1 MIEIKAVPG
10 KLIMLGK
17 QGENLAREVIFDVS
31 GVRAEFGDGA
41 FRLSAKR
48 PGESEAYPAT
58 VTETGD
64 TVVWALTGA
73 DTQNAG
79 RGQCE
84 LAYYAGETRLK
95 TWTYDTAI
103 AKSLTGSPKTDPYDE
118 FLDEVNRLAAEAA
131 ISQREAKNSE
141 NAAKNSEKNAKAS
154 EDAAKTSEDNAAEYA
169 RAALAA
175 ETKSGQNAEHAA
187 SAATAAGQYA
197 QNAATSATNAANS
210 ASAAEKHEKG
220 AKDAAAAAAKS
231 AEGLADAVKR
241 AKDAAA
247 SAQDNAGKTAAD
259 REAVAA
265 MKTAAETAQGNAEKA
280 ATAAAGSATS
290 AGESAAAAETSRTG
304 AAEIKAQIDKIKA
317 GIDTTKGEIDQAKA
331 DIDQTKNDTLAAQTA
346 AATATEKAA
355 EIADSATQIATNAE
369 NIGKNATNIETNAT
383 DIDLLRREN
392 VELKAKTNALWKLS
406 EGKSYDFV
414 EDANEAYSKDVPTG
428 CRFAR
433 IEKIGGKTATWNQWV
448 DETKYKDVT
457 SASVTTT
464 ISGRRITMVG
474 MSGSTGENFS
484 IIGMNTE
491 TWSAVANH
499 YYLLAGISK
508 LTGLDIRVYNGATGV
523 IVAHMGSAAKNIVFK
538 LAFSGVSQLYFNTAK
553 VGVAVDVDCAPYL
566 IDLTR
571 LFGSGNE
578 PTTADDP
585 RIAEIIAYAEKHPEY
600 NAGKLVSAGVEDVK
614 VQGANLFRAE
624 DVAPNGYNLVGKNIL
639 EAGKTYTLKNV
650 SAGGIAFAV
659 ILANALTPSAASL
672 QLILT
677 KPTYLSEGQQATFT
691 VPDDISL
698 YPYTW
703 YTGSKAGIGSIY
715 PYVKF
720 MLVKEST
727 IPEIYLPYSLDTYP
741 IPDAVKALPGYGWSA
756 GNISNEIV
764 RRADGWDYVQRVER
778 YVADNPDKWNLLDNN
793 VRKFFV
799 TDVEKPALM
808 MAESYL
814 FRMVCDRLMYVTY
827 SYAVASKQPYTISFQ
842 STATTLA
849 AVFTDTDTDSLD
861 TWRAWLQSLIDAGTP
876 LTVYYAVATPITTDI
891 TDLMTGALPLVTT
904 EPGGT
909 ITMHHA
915 LADDG
920 LRLDVPNTV
929 KYIRDLKE
937 VASSGTD

>member
-48 PGESEAYPAT
+48 PGEADAYPAT

-141 NAAKNSEKNAKAS
+141 NAAKTSEENAKAS
-154 EDAAKTSEDNAAEYA
+154 ETAAKTSEDNAAEYA

-175 ETKSGQNAEHAA
+175 EKKSGQNAENAA
-187 SAATAAGQYA
+187 SAAVSAGQYA
-197 QNAATSATNAANS
+197 QNAAVSATNAANS
-210 ASAAEKHEKG
+210 ASAAENHEKG

-241 AKDAAA
+241 AEDAAT
-247 SAQDNAGKTAAD
+247 SAQENAGKTAAD
-259 REAVAA
+259 REAVAE

-290 AGESAAAAETSRTG
+290 AGESAVAAETSRKG
-304 AAEIKAQIDKIKA
+304 AAEIKAQIDGIKA
-317 GIDTTKGEIDQAKA
+317 EIDTTKGEIDQAKA
-331 DIDQTKNDTLAAQTA
+331 DIDQTKTDTLAAKTSAETA
-346 AATATEKAA
+346 AATATEKAT
-355 EIADSATQIATNAE
+355 EIADSAAQIATNTE
-369 NIGKNATNIETNAT
+369 NIETNAE

-392 VELKAKTNALWKLS
+392 VELKAKTDALWKLS

-414 EDANEAYSKDVPTG
+414 EDATEAYSKDVPTG
-428 CRFAR
+428 CRFAEV
-433 IEKIGGKTATWNQWV
+433 EKIGGKT
-448 DETKYKDVT
+448 
-457 SASVTTT
+457 
-464 ISGRRITMVG
+464 
-474 MSGSTGENFS
+474 
-484 IIGMNTE
+484 
-491 TWSAVANH
+491 VA
-499 YYLLAGISK
+499 
-508 LTGLDIRVYNGATGV
+508 R
-523 IVAHMGSAAKNIVFK
+523 
-538 LAFSGVSQLYFNTAK
+538 
-553 VGVAVDVDCAPYL
+553 
-566 IDLTR
+566 
-571 LFGSGNE
+571 
-578 PTTADDP
+578 
-585 RIAEIIAYAEKHPEY
+585 
-600 NAGKLVSAGVEDVK
+600 NAGELVSAGVEYVE
-614 VQGANLFRAE
+614 VQGANL
-624 DVAPNGYNLVGKNIL
+624 
-639 EAGKTYTLKNV
+639 
-650 SAGGIAFAV
+650 
-659 ILANALTPSAASL
+659 
-672 QLILT
+672 
-677 KPTYLSEGQQATFT
+677 
-691 VPDDISL
+691 
-698 YPYTW
+698 
-703 YTGSKAGIGSIY
+703 
-715 PYVKF
+715 
-720 MLVKEST
+720 
-727 IPEIYLPYSLDTYP
+727 LDTYP

-756 GNISNEIV
+756 GNLCNEIV

-778 YVADNPDKWNLLDNN
+778 HVADNPNEWRLSNN
-793 VRKFFV
+793 NIRKFF
-799 TDVEKPALM
+799 TTNVEKPALKLT
-808 MAESYL
+808 SGST
-814 FRMVCDRLMYVTY
+814 FKMVCDRLMYVAY
-827 SYAVASKQPYTISFQ
+827 SYAEASKQPYTISFQ
-842 STATTLA
+842 SNTITLA
-849 AVFTDTDTDSLD
+849 AVFTDTGADSLD

-891 TDLMTGALPLVTT
+891 TDLMTGALPLMTT

-920 LRLDVPNTV
+920 LTIDVPNTV